1 MSTFPERRSVSLS
14 PRQHPKSTRFRR
26 KLLVSAAFPV
36 RRWYKPVVRTMSVR
50 GRVARQ
56 LMTTPW
62 VHPKTGGLYYRK
74 AIPPRAR
81 HLFGGK
87 VEVRRSL
94 GTRDPRQARV
104 RYAEIAHEVEA
115 RIAAASA
122 P

>member
-1 MSTFPERRSVSLS
+1 
-14 PRQHPKSTRFRR
+14 
-26 KLLVSAAFPV
+26 
-36 RRWYKPVVRTMSVR
+36 
-50 GRVARQ
+50 
-56 LMTTPW
+56 MTTPW

-74 AIPPRAR
+74 VIPPRAR

-122 P
+122 PPRAATHEQLCALAGEWYRRKLAAWGPEPGRPASGPRSPRTSTRT